1 MNHKISYRG
10 TEHTADK
17 GTDNMPT
24 MDAIEYERVT
34 YVKEM
39 QDYLQKLKNM
49 SKKEAKK
56 KSFQNL
62 VKSEIIHE
70 NGEFTDR
77 FEYTKE
83 TLEGKR

>member
-1 MNHKISYRG
+1 MNHKISYRS
-10 TEHTADK
+10 TADK

-39 QDYLQKLKNM
+39 QDYLQKLKSM

>member
-10 TEHTADK
+10 TEDK

-34 YVKEM
+34 YVNEM
-39 QDYLQKLKNM
+39 QDYLQRLKSM

-70 NGEFTDR
+70 NGEFTER